1 MQEEGKEDGGH
12 ITTKRKEDG
21 QIVFLLLLSTLGI
34 LSYAIRSC
42 MHNFLSVETAQTQ
55 FSYVRN
61 HIPLLV

>member
-42 MHNFLSVETAQTQ
+42 MHNFLSVETAQT
-55 FSYVRN
+55 
-61 HIPLLV
+61 